1 MSAHSSGERH
11 CCFSWTLFLI
21 DLKLRSLGCS
31 ISRTLGYRGSSC
43 MITPGLLFPPPSR
56 SILDEC
62 FVFSLMSFRSSA
74 VLTTTPFWS
83 GISWTSQLM
92 ASQRGGLPP
101 APTRILLDS
110 RYKSCSYLSKTLLNV
125 FLFRDPGLIA
135 GSSAPLHPQVAP
147 PPSPFFGGALGWLG
161 DAASITERSL
171 SLLLLSS
178 SSLCPPCLGLLLL
191 LACSDGPSSLCPLLV
206 NDSHSHTCTPKGQH
220 RRRFPTPE
228 MTRLS
233 QNVHLLLIYVL

>member
-1 MSAHSSGERH
+1 MFGQWDPGVLR
-11 CCFSWTLFLI
+11 LFLY
-21 DLKLRSLGCS
+21 DNTRSS
-31 ISRTLGYRGSSC
+31 V
-43 MITPGLLFPPPSR
+43 PPLPSSR

-83 GISWTSQLM
+83 GISWTSQPM

-110 RYKSCSYLSKTLLNV
+110 RYKRYSYLSKTLVNV
-125 FLFRDPGLIA
+125 FLVSQTLVW
-135 GSSAPLHPQVAP
+135 LQVLLLP
-147 PPSPFFGGALGWLG
+147 FTHRWRHLPHLFFGGALGWLG

-191 LACSDGPSSLCPLLV
+191 LACCDGLSSLCPLLV
-206 NDSHSHTCTPKGQH
+206 NDSHSHTFAPKGQH
-220 RRRFPTPE
+220 RRWFPTPE